1 MVETLIQADDH
12 LALWTFILVAAT
24 SAIVIE
30 QRFKW
35 ASKVPGAVIALLIA
49 IAASNL
55 KIIPTDAPT
64 YDIVWGY
71 IVPLAIPLLLF
82 KTNIQSLIKESWK
95 LLLLFLVSS
104 MATMIGTV
112 IAFLALRRY
121 IPELDKVSG
130 MISASY
136 SGGGV
141 NYAAMSA
148 KLEPSESINA
158 ATIVADNMMM
168 AFYFLILIGL
178 AGIPV
183 IRRIWGSPHT
193 DEIEKN
199 PEMQSSRTLSEAYWK
214 PNLIS
219 LKDIAICLAS
229 SMLIVLISF
238 KLSALLKAL
247 LGTSNNIIGDLI
259 ISLITDKYL
268 LLTTITFIVAS
279 IFRNSFEK
287 LNGSQELGTYCIY
300 LFFVVIGIP
309 ASIGLIVTK
318 APLLFIF
325 VFIIAMVNLAITMGV
340 GKLFK
345 FNVEEVVL
353 ACNANIGGPTTA
365 AALAISK
372 GWTKLIGPILVIGTV
387 GYVIGNYVGTI
398 IYFIV
403 TQIGM

>member
-1 MVETLIQADDH
+1 METLIIADDH
-12 LALWTFILVAAT
+12 LALWTFIIVAAT
-24 SAIVIE
+24 SAIYIE

-35 ASKVPGAVIALLIA
+35 ASKIPGAIIALLIA
-49 IAASNL
+49 ITASNL
-55 KIIPTDAPT
+55 KIIPIDAPT

-82 KTNIQSLIKESWK
+82 KTNIQALIQESWK
-95 LLLLFLVSS
+95 LLLLFLMSS
-104 MATMIGTV
+104 MASAIGAV
-112 IAFLALRRY
+112 VAFLALRHH

-148 KLEPSESINA
+148 KLNPSESINA

-168 AFYFLILIGL
+168 ACYFLVLITL
-178 AGIPV
+178 AGIPM

-193 DEIEKN
+193 DEIERT
-199 PEMQSSRTLSEAYWK
+199 PEASNSRTLSEAFWQ

-219 LKDIAICLAS
+219 LKDIAICLATAMS
-229 SMLIVLISF
+229 IVLISF
-238 KLSALLKAL
+238 KLSAFLKEL
-247 LGTSNNIIGDLI
+247 LGSSDNIVIDLL
-259 ISLITDKYL
+259 ISLVTDKYL
-268 LLTTITFIVAS
+268 LLTTLTFIVVS
-279 IFRNSFEK
+279 IFKTTFDK

-309 ASIGLIVTK
+309 ASISLIVTT
-318 APLLFIF
+318 APLLFVF
-325 VFIIAMVNLAITMGV
+325 VLMIAIINLVITMGV

-345 FNVEEVVL
+345 YNIEEVVL

-372 GWTKLIGPILVIGTV
+372 GWTKLVGPILVIGTV
-387 GYVIGNYVGTI
+387 GYVMGNYVGTI

>member
-1 MVETLIQADDH
+1 METLIQADDH
-12 LALWTFILVAAT
+12 LALWTFVLVAAT
-24 SAIVIE
+24 SAIFIE
-30 QRFKW
+30 QRYKW
-35 ASKVPGAVIALLIA
+35 ASKIPGAVIALLIA
-49 IAASNL
+49 ITASNL

-64 YDIVWGY
+64 YDAVWGY
-71 IVPLAIPLLLF
+71 IVPLAIPSLLF
-82 KTNIQSLIKESWK
+82 KTNLQSLVKESWK
-95 LLLLFLVSS
+95 LLLLFLTSS

-112 IAFLALRRY
+112 IAFLALRHY
-121 IPELDKVSG
+121 IPDLDKISG

-178 AGIPV
+178 AGVPL
-183 IRRIWGSPHT
+183 IRSIWGSPHT
-193 DEIEKN
+193 DEIEKD
-199 PEMQSSRTLSEAYWK
+199 PEMQNSRTLSEAYWK

-229 SMLIVLISF
+229 SLLIVLISF
-238 KLSALLKAL
+238 KLSALLKAV
-247 LGTSNNIIGDLI
+247 LGTSDNIVGDLVI
-259 ISLITDKYL
+259 NLITDKYL

-279 IFRNSFEK
+279 VFKNSFEK
-287 LNGSQELGTYCIY
+287 LSGSQELGTYCIY

-309 ASIGLIVTK
+309 ASISLIVTK
-318 APLLFIF
+318 APLLFVF

-345 FNVEEVVL
+345 FNIEEVVL

-372 GWTKLIGPILVIGTV
+372 GWTKLVGPILVIGTV
-387 GYVIGNYVGTI
+387 GYVVGNYIGTI
-398 IYFIV
+398 VYFLV
-403 TQIGM
+403 TEIGI

>member
-1 MVETLIQADDH
+1 METLIQADDH
-12 LALWTFILVAAT
+12 LALWTFVLVAAT
-24 SAIVIE
+24 SAIFIE
-30 QRFKW
+30 QRYKW
-35 ASKVPGAVIALLIA
+35 ANKVPGAVIALLIA

-95 LLLLFLVSS
+95 LLLLFLISS

-121 IPELDKVSG
+121 IPELDKISG

-178 AGIPV
+178 AGIPI

-193 DEIEKN
+193 DEIEKD

-238 KLSALLKAL
+238 KLSAVLKAL
-247 LGTSNNIIGDLI
+247 LGTSDNIIGDLI

-318 APLLFIF
+318 APLLFVF

-345 FNVEEVVL
+345 FSVEEVVL

-372 GWTKLIGPILVIGTV
+372 GWTKLVGPILVIGTV

>member
-1 MVETLIQADDH
+1 METLIQADDH
-12 LALWTFILVAAT
+12 LALWTFVMVAAT
-24 SAIVIE
+24 SAIFIE

-35 ASKVPGAVIALLIA
+35 ASKIPGAVIALLIA

-64 YDIVWGY
+64 YDAVWGY

-82 KTNIQSLIKESWK
+82 KTNIQALVKESWK
-95 LLLLFLVSS
+95 LLLLFLASS

-112 IAFLALRRY
+112 IAFMTLRKY

-148 KLEPSESINA
+148 KLAPSESINA

-168 AFYFLILIGL
+168 ACYFLVLIGL
-178 AGIPV
+178 AGIPL

-193 DEIEKN
+193 DANEKD
-199 PEMQSSRTLSEAYWK
+199 PEMLKSRTFSEAFWQ

-219 LKDIAICLAS
+219 LKDIAICLAT

-238 KLSALLKAL
+238 KLSAFLQTLF
-247 LGTSNNIIGDLI
+247 GTSDNVVMGLV

-268 LLTTITFIVAS
+268 LLTTITFIIVS
-279 IFRNSFEK
+279 IFKTSFEK
-287 LNGSQELGTYCIY
+287 LSGSQELGTYCIY

-309 ASIGLIVTK
+309 ASISLIVTK
-318 APLLFIF
+318 APLLFVF
-325 VFIIAMVNLAITMGV
+325 VFMIAMINLAVTMGV

-345 FNVEEVVL
+345 FSIEEIVL

-372 GWTKLIGPILVIGTV
+372 GWTNLVGPILVIGTV
-387 GYVIGNYVGTI
+387 GYVMGNYIGTI
-398 IYFIV
+398 VYFLV
-403 TQIGM
+403 SQIGL

>member
-1 MVETLIQADDH
+1 METLIQADDH
-12 LALWTFILVAAT
+12 LALWTFVLVAAT
-24 SAIVIE
+24 SAIFIE
-30 QRFKW
+30 QRYKW
-35 ASKVPGAVIALLIA
+35 ASKIPGAVIALLIA
-49 IAASNL
+49 ITASNL

-64 YDIVWGY
+64 YDAVWGY

-82 KTNIQSLIKESWK
+82 KTNLQSLVKESWK
-95 LLLLFLVSS
+95 LLLLFLTSS
-104 MATMIGTV
+104 MATMVGTV
-112 IAFLALRRY
+112 IAFLALRHY
-121 IPELDKVSG
+121 IPDLDKISG

-178 AGIPV
+178 AGVPL
-183 IRRIWGSPHT
+183 IRSIWGSPHT
-193 DEIEKN
+193 DEIEKD
-199 PEMQSSRTLSEAYWK
+199 PEMQNSRTLSEAYWK

-229 SMLIVLISF
+229 SLLIVLISF
-238 KLSALLKAL
+238 KLSALLKAV
-247 LGTSNNIIGDLI
+247 LGTSDNIVGDLVI
-259 ISLITDKYL
+259 NLITDKYL

-279 IFRNSFEK
+279 VFKNSFEK

-309 ASIGLIVTK
+309 ASISLIVTK
-318 APLLFIF
+318 APLLFVF
-325 VFIIAMVNLAITMGV
+325 VFIIAMVNLAITMGI

-345 FNVEEVVL
+345 FNIEEVVL

-372 GWTKLIGPILVIGTV
+372 GWTKLVGPILVIGTV
-387 GYVIGNYVGTI
+387 GYVVGNYIGTI
-398 IYFIV
+398 VYFLV

>member
-1 MVETLIQADDH
+1 METLIQADDH
-12 LALWTFILVAAT
+12 LALWTFVLVAAT
-24 SAIVIE
+24 SAIFIE
-30 QRFKW
+30 QRYKW
-35 ASKVPGAVIALLIA
+35 ASKIPGAVIALLIA

-95 LLLLFLVSS
+95 LLLLFLISS

-121 IPELDKVSG
+121 IPELDKISG

-178 AGIPV
+178 AGIPI

-193 DEIEKN
+193 DEIEKD

-238 KLSALLKAL
+238 KLSAVLKAL
-247 LGTSNNIIGDLI
+247 LGTSDNIIGDLI

-318 APLLFIF
+318 APLLFVF
-325 VFIIAMVNLAITMGV
+325 VFIIAMVNLAITMGI

-345 FNVEEVVL
+345 FSVEEVVL

-372 GWTKLIGPILVIGTV
+372 GWTKLVGPILVIGTV

>member
-1 MVETLIQADDH
+1 METLIQADDH
-12 LALWTFILVAAT
+12 LALWTFVMVAAT
-24 SAIVIE
+24 SAIFIE
-30 QRFKW
+30 QRYKW
-35 ASKVPGAVIALLIA
+35 ASKIPGAIIALLIA
-49 IAASNL
+49 IIASNL
-55 KIIPTDAPT
+55 KVIPTDAPT

-82 KTNIQSLIKESWK
+82 KTNIQSLVKESWK
-95 LLLLFLVSS
+95 LLLLFLMSS
-104 MATMIGTV
+104 IATMVGTV
-112 IAFLALRRY
+112 LAFIALRHY

-148 KLEPSESINA
+148 KLGPSESINA

-168 AFYFLILIGL
+168 AVYFLILIGL
-178 AGIPV
+178 AGIPI
-183 IRRIWGSPHT
+183 IRRVWGSPHT
-193 DEIEKN
+193 DALEKN
-199 PEMQSSRTLSEAYWK
+199 PEMLNSRTLSEAYWQ

-219 LKDIAICLAS
+219 LKDIAICLAA

-238 KLSALLKAL
+238 KLSAFLQAL
-247 LGTSNNIIGDLI
+247 LGTSDNVVIGLL

-268 LLTTITFIVAS
+268 LLTTITFLIVS
-279 IFRNSFEK
+279 IFKNSFEK

-309 ASIGLIVTK
+309 ASIDLIVTK
-318 APLLFIF
+318 APLLFVF

-345 FNVEEVVL
+345 FSIEEVLL

-372 GWTKLIGPILVIGTV
+372 GWTNLVGPILVIGTV

>member
-1 MVETLIQADDH
+1 METLIQADDH
-12 LALWTFILVAAT
+12 LALWTFVLVAAT
-24 SAIVIE
+24 SAIFIE
-30 QRFKW
+30 QRYKW

-49 IAASNL
+49 ITASNL

-64 YDIVWGY
+64 YDAVWGY

-82 KTNIQSLIKESWK
+82 KTNLQSLVKESWK
-95 LLLLFLVSS
+95 LLLLFLTSS

-112 IAFLALRRY
+112 LAFLALRHY
-121 IPELDKVSG
+121 IPDLDKISG

-178 AGIPV
+178 AGIPL

-193 DEIEKN
+193 DEIEKD
-199 PEMQSSRTLSEAYWK
+199 PEMQNSRTLSEAYWK

-229 SMLIVLISF
+229 SLLIVLISF
-238 KLSALLKAL
+238 KLSALLKAV
-247 LGTSNNIIGDLI
+247 LGTSDNIIGDLVI
-259 ISLITDKYL
+259 NLITDKYL

-279 IFRNSFEK
+279 VFKNSFEK

-309 ASIGLIVTK
+309 ASISLIVTK
-318 APLLFIF
+318 APLLFVF
-325 VFIIAMVNLAITMGV
+325 VFIIAMVNLAITMSI

-345 FNVEEVVL
+345 FNIEEVVM

-372 GWTKLIGPILVIGTV
+372 GWTKLVGPILVIGTV
-387 GYVIGNYVGTI
+387 GYVVGNYIGTI
-398 IYFIV
+398 VYFLV
-403 TQIGM
+403 TQIGV

>member
-183 IRRIWGSPHT
+183 IRRTWGSPHT

-372 GWTKLIGPILVIGTV
+372 GWTKLVGPILVIGTV

>member
-1 MVETLIQADDH
+1 METLIQADDH
-12 LALWTFILVAAT
+12 LALWTFVMVAAT
-24 SAIVIE
+24 SAIFIE

-35 ASKVPGAVIALLIA
+35 ASKIPGAVIALLIA

-64 YDIVWGY
+64 YDAVWGY

-82 KTNIQSLIKESWK
+82 KTNIQALVRESWK
-95 LLLLFLVSS
+95 LLLLFLTSS
-104 MATMIGTV
+104 IATMIGTV
-112 IAFLALRRY
+112 LAFMTLRQY

-148 KLEPSESINA
+148 KLAPSESINA

-168 AFYFLILIGL
+168 ACYFLILIGL
-178 AGIPV
+178 AGVPL

-193 DEIEKN
+193 DAIEKD
-199 PEMQSSRTLSEAYWK
+199 PEMLKSRTFSEAFWQ

-219 LKDIAICLAS
+219 LKDIAICLAT
-229 SMLIVLISF
+229 SMLIVLVSF
-238 KLSALLKAL
+238 KLSAFLQAL
-247 LGTSNNIIGDLI
+247 LGTSDNVVMGLV

-268 LLTTITFIVAS
+268 LLTTITFIIVS
-279 IFRNSFEK
+279 IFKGSFEK
-287 LNGSQELGTYCIY
+287 LSGSQELGTYCIY

-309 ASIGLIVTK
+309 ASISLIVTK
-318 APLLFIF
+318 APLLFVF
-325 VFIIAMVNLAITMGV
+325 VFMIAMINLAVTMGV

-345 FNVEEVVL
+345 FSIEEVVL

-372 GWTKLIGPILVIGTV
+372 GWTNLVGPILVIGTV
-387 GYVIGNYVGTI
+387 GYVIGNYIGTI
-398 IYFIV
+398 VYFLV